1 MGSISALSR
10 GNVQTINTP
19 SLYSTC
25 PGLSIDG
32 TGKRFGKD
40 MGTNCTWMMHKA
52 SQYKTRSP
60 LFPCPSVPGSVNY
73 LGPVVQN

>member
-19 SLYSTC
+19 SLYSAC

-32 TGKRFGKD
+32 TGKRFGKYMD
-40 MGTNCTWMMHKA
+40 TWMMHKA
-52 SQYKTRSP
+52 SQYKTRS
-60 LFPCPSVPGSVNY
+60 LLSPCPSVPGSVNY